1 MRAERLERTEIAGL
15 GGAAGTYGADAGE
28 GGEAAEPW
36 SNLRAPRWGVER
48 ARCDLKTSDCGRRE
62 NRCRP

>member
-15 GGAAGTYGADAGE
+15 GGAAGTYGADAGG
-28 GGEAAEPW
+28 GGEAAEHW
-36 SNLRAPRWGVER
+36 SNLNARCGVEH
-48 ARCDLKTSDCGRRE
+48 ARRDLKTSDCGRRE